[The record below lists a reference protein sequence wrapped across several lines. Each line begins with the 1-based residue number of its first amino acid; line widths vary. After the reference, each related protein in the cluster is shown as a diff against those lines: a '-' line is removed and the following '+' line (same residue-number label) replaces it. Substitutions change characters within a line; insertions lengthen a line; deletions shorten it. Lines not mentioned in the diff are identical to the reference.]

1 MLLTL
6 EDKFVPSCVENALCL
21 EGCGNFVGKYG
32 AHVPYAEDLSLAEAD
47 ELVDSGN
54 LCAF

>member
-32 AHVPYAEDLSLAEAD
+32 ARVPYAEDLSLAEAD